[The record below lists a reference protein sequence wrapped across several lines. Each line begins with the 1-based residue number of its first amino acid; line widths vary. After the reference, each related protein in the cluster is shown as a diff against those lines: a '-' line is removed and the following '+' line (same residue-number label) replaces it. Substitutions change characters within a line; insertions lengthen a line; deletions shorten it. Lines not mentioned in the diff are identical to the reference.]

1 MEYLKEHN
9 MKQLSKTL
17 EELMIQEK
25 KNNQKLNE
33 QLKFLQQA
41 QQAGVISKPQ
51 YNLASLVNVRTSI

>member
-1 MEYLKEHN
+1 
-9 MKQLSKTL
+9 MKKLSKKL

-33 QLKFLQQA
+33 QLQFLQQA

-51 YNLASLVNVRTSI
+51 YSLASLVNVRTSI